1 VCGGDLSE
9 KPPPSWRL
17 VGGASYGS
25 ETRRLA
31 SDGLDEDLELFLV
44 LNLGL
49 HIVNSVRRLHLESD
63 FLAVNRGP
71 NLGPRHVW

>member
-1 VCGGDLSE
+1 VRGRDLSE
-9 KPPPSWRL
+9 KPLPSWTL
-17 VGGASYGS
+17 VGEASYGS

-63 FLAVNRGP
+63 FLVVNG
-71 NLGPRHVW
+71 GA